1 MRDSG
6 DVGPMTVSLDERPDS
21 PSRVLLF
28 SQRNI
33 YEVEVWRSAIREF
46 EEIVGEIDSVDVL
59 APQPLKWF
67 KQRKRIAL
75 RVGRDSRIVLN
86 PGVPRAKL
94 DRRYDLF
101 VAVCEKPSELLN
113 VNAAM
118 EHWKDSFKTS
128 VCWLTELWVQ
138 LMPVFTSSLKVLSN
152 FDYVF
157 SSLSQSVEP
166 INGVIRGR
174 CFYMPFGVDTV
185 LFFPF
190 ARPVKRLI
198 DVLSIGRR
206 SEREHQALLKMARD
220 GEIFYIYDTLRDLH
234 THDLQEHRFLLA
246 SMAKRSRYFVVHPG
260 KLDRADERG
269 HQKEMGS
276 RFFEGAAA
284 GTIMIGERSGN
295 EQFEKEASWPDAVID
310 LPRQSGGIEDVI
322 REMDGQPDRQAHMR
336 STNVIQSLLRHDWVY
351 RWEAV
356 LRMAGLEPM
365 PQLLKRKETLRRLAR
380 MVQDKPLA
388 SEG

>member
-1 MRDSG
+1 M
-6 DVGPMTVSLDERPDS
+6 SLDERPDS
-21 PSRVLLF
+21 PASRVLLF

-101 VAVCEKPSELLN
+101 AAVCEKP
-113 VNAAM
+113 
-118 EHWKDSFKTS
+118 
-128 VCWLTELWVQ
+128 
-138 LMPVFTSSLKVLSN
+138 SLKVLSN

-322 REMDGQPDRQAHMR
+322 REMDGQPDRHAHMR

>member
-59 APQPLKWF
+59 APHPLKWF
-67 KQRKRIAL
+67 TQRKRIAL

-118 EHWKDSFKTS
+118 EHWKDSCKTS

-190 ARPVKRLI
+190 ARPLKRLI

-295 EQFEKEASWPDAVID
+295 EQF
-310 LPRQSGGIEDVI
+310 DVI